1 MVGVMNFL
9 YHIDWRAVPHKSF
22 ALVAILL
29 QFVAIAT
36 PPLAHAG
43 YVTGSVTDTADRPI
57 PHVRIKLTG
66 TQTVAY
72 STTVFT
78 DLNGQFSVDPIS
90 FEADSLIVDAFRI
103 GWLTTEQ
110 IKEETPEGASLSI
123 RMRPI
128 DDVADQVPASAWLAG
143 SPDDLGYQMTNLH
156 CSNCHQLGAR
166 RVREFSKRLGSSGH
180 EMRTEA
186 WFVRAAEDL
195 SGTGNTPDGSDLP
208 TTTQSNALR
217 AGWESVVQFMRWVT
231 MRLGTEQ
238 KLRWN
243 LEEGSPFYNA
253 LLSPETSLFS
263 PRDMEII
270 IPYLANNFPTTF
282 DHLYGYDDIDRL
294 GAYGATAS
302 TIIEEYALPTFG
314 WTREI
319 AIPPGSSK
327 IWFLET
333 DADRLGSLDPMTG
346 EINWFPVPLAGS
358 QGPHTMNA
366 DGAGNVW
373 VALEDSFH
381 IGRLNTQTGEWRLY
395 PPPDGTVFGVTHD
408 FAFDSNRHV
417 RADANGRIWITDLGK
432 NELWGLHTDT
442 GDIERFRMPMIS
454 GETSFHS
461 LLYGAAI
468 DTSSNTIWW
477 AQLFGVAGSFNAIEK
492 IPERIIP
499 YARGEGPRRLA
510 IEESGILWVPLFGS
524 SELSKVD
531 TKSGLELARYRIP
544 DRGGS
549 PYGITLDKR
558 RNAIWAATSNSDRIY
573 RFDIESEEWSHY
585 PLPTREAYIRLI
597 EVHPETGDIW
607 TTYSNLPVG
616 ERDPAIWGS
625 RHANN
630 MIVRLVPGD

>member
-1 MVGVMNFL
+1 MHSLHYRG
-9 YHIDWRAVPHKSF
+9 RSTVPRKSC
-22 ALVAILL
+22 ALLGILL
-29 QFVAIAT
+29 QFTALAVT
-36 PPLAHAG
+36 PLLARAG
-43 YVTGSVTDTADRPI
+43 YVTVSVTDTSGEPI
-57 PHVRIKLTG
+57 PYVRIKLTG
-66 TQTVAY
+66 TQTAAY
-72 STTVFT
+72 STSIFT
-78 DLNGQFSVDPIS
+78 DFNGQFSIDSIS
-90 FEADSLIVDAFRI
+90 FDADSLTIDAFRI

-110 IKEETPEGASLSI
+110 IEEKTPEGLSLHI
-123 RMRPI
+123 RMRSI

-143 SPDDLGYQMTNLH
+143 NPDDLGYQMTNLH

-166 RVREFSKRLGSSGH
+166 RVREFSKRLSSTGH

-186 WFVRAAEDL
+186 WFARAAEDL
-195 SGTGNTPDGSDLP
+195 SGTGNTPDTSGKSGAA
-208 TTTQSNALR
+208 QSNALE

-243 LEEGSPFYNA
+243 LEEGSPFYDA

-270 IPYLANNFPTTF
+270 IPYLANYFPTTF
-282 DHLYGYDDIDRL
+282 DHLYGYDDIERL
-294 GAYGATAS
+294 GAYGTTAG

-333 DADRLGSLDPMTG
+333 DADRLGSLEPSTG
-346 EINWFPVPLAGS
+346 EIEWFPVPLEGS

-366 DGAGNVW
+366 DAAGNVW

-417 RADANGRIWITDLGK
+417 RPDASGRIWITDLGK
-432 NELWGLHTDT
+432 NELWGLDTDT
-442 GDIERFRMPMIS
+442 GDIKRFRMPMVS

-477 AQLFGVAGSFNAIEK
+477 AQLFGVAGSFNATEE

-531 TKSGLELARYRIP
+531 TKSGLEIARYRIP

-558 RNAIWAATSNSDRIY
+558 RNAIWAAPSNSDRIY
-573 RFDIESEEWSHY
+573 RFDIESEKWSHY
-585 PLPTREAYIRLI
+585 PLPRREAYIRLI

-616 ERDPAIWGS
+616 ERDPAIWGTK
-625 RHANN
+625 HANN